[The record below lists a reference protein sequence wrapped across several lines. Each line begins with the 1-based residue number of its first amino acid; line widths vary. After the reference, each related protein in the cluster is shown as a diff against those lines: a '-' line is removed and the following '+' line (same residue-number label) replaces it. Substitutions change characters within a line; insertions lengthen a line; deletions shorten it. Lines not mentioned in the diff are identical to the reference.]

1 MRVFP
6 WAGTYVMVQDVVEGW
21 LQVMEANAP
30 EEDDVRGLTVVLNVQ
45 GFYQWTF
52 PNAKFS
58 VYLPA
63 WLGRILSA
71 LLLLFGHAPS
81 CGGDHRMQCQQ

>member
-52 PNAKFS
+52 LKAKFS